1 MGLLLRQISEEVGLV
16 LTVVTELK
24 DKNLTYTK
32 DIIYELEHSLGLFGG
47 ANKFYFI
54 YDADYFKD
62 KETVD
67 RLKLLTQNTDVTCV
81 VEDIDKKCY
90 FYKTF
95 CKSLKL
101 KDKQTLNDKVKAF
114 LKNFSRINSIEE
126 KEIVSF
132 FYALYYRNCRYS
144 GIAGECINMVL
155 TGKLKP
161 NNAMQHFIITIVDN
175 LAPICYN
182 KLR

>member
-1 MGLLLRQISEEVGLV
+1 M
-16 LTVVTELK
+16 LTVVTELDTK
-24 DKNLTYTK
+24 GLTYTK
-32 DIIYELEHSLGLFGG
+32 DIIYELEHNFGLFGS
-47 ANKFYFI
+47 ANRFYFI
-54 YDADYFKD
+54 YEADYFKE

-101 KDKQTLNDKVKAF
+101 KEKQTLKDKVKLF
-114 LKNFSRINSIEE
+114 LKDFSYINNIEE

-132 FYALYYRNCRYS
+132 FYDLYYRKCKYS
-144 GIAGECINMVL
+144 KLAGGCINMVL
-155 TGKLKP
+155 TGRLKTI
-161 NNAMQHFIITIVDN
+161 NAMQFFI
-175 LAPICYN
+175 LASVG
-182 KLR
+182 K

>member
-1 MGLLLRQISEEVGLV
+1 MV
-16 LTVVTELK
+16 LTVTTKLK
-24 DKNLTYTK
+24 NKDLTYTK
-32 DIIYELEHSLGLFGG
+32 DIIYELEHSFGLFNN

-67 RLKLLTQNTDVTCV
+67 KLKLLTQNIDVTCV
-81 VEDIDKKCY
+81 VESIDKKCY

-101 KDKQTLNDKVKAF
+101 KEKQTTKNKVKLF
-114 LKNFSRINSIEE
+114 LKDFSYINNIEE

-132 FYALYYRNCRYS
+132 FYDLYYRKCKYS
-144 GIAGECINMVL
+144 NIASECINMIL
-155 TGKLKP
+155 TGKLKAI
-161 NNAMQHFIITIVDN
+161 NAIQFFIIITGG
-175 LAPICYN
+175 
-182 KLR
+182 K